1 MSKANLLRH
10 PFGVSM
16 TTFKLPDL
24 ASNGGNL
31 LSKFI
36 CILRFALAGTIAR
49 KCATFQLLLVVMAPP
64 GEGRPVRC
72 HFCVPPHRGADGAS
86 RGPFDGLFTSHRFSF
101 SKRDFLGTT
110 NVGFEIAFHQL
121 QGLLVLSR
129 GV

>member
-1 MSKANLLRH
+1 MSKPNLLRH

-36 CILRFALAGTIAR
+36 CILRIRSCRDNRAQMRNVSTATVCDGATRRVALISCILAR
-49 KCATFQLLLVVMAPP
+49 
-64 GEGRPVRC
+64 
-72 HFCVPPHRGADGAS
+72 PHRGRDGAS

-101 SKRDFLGTT
+101 SKRNFLGTT
-110 NVGFEIAFHQL
+110 DIGFE
-121 QGLLVLSR
+121 
-129 GV
+129 